1 MERCRDHLAKK
12 RRLYVIFLKARRVG
26 ISTWVSAIQTAHCL
40 SKSDSHAAIIA
51 QIRETSAELFQQASG
66 FAKDIR
72 PLVPEVE
79 IQAKSVIYPHGHG
92 ESSNLRH
99 YTAATVHGTRGLT
112 FSSIHMTEAAFYP
125 YEGAYTAI
133 LNTLSKDRDNI
144 CMIETT
150 ANGMEGP
157 GEAYYEYWQAAEAGD
172 NEFLPIFLPWYEDP
186 EYIGDPDAALDA
198 PRDDYEK
205 YLMNDICDHR
215 TGKKIKLGRDRIAWF
230 RDTLFSKCEGSLD
243 RWKAEYPSCLLGN
256 TYIGSSLG
264 ILPISAAV
272 AGSVSEFGTIT
283 HSGRTGT
290 KRCVELKT
298 KSGRILRGTYD
309 HPLMCI
315 DGSFVAME
323 MATGKK
329 LKLIPPRLADKEF
342 VAMWDKGCGVI
353 SSISITPRMGRFLG
367 YFMGDGCYHGNTVS
381 IACCARDADVVEDVK
396 NLMIEIFGSCQ
407 TRALGRKKG
416 CIEVRVGSVMWGE
429 IMKGLGIYNTG
440 SPHRKVCVPYCILRS
455 PIEVVREFLSGL
467 FEADGFNAYPTS
479 RVVIFSKHVEFLRQI
494 QLLLLTFGITSKVS
508 TRPVVNT
515 RGYAYDANTLSMR
528 WAEAIEFNK
537 SIGFIGEFKRSRATA
552 ERPKAT
558 KFGEYRLEDTV
569 LSVCDIGI
577 HPVYDLHVDHNSHIF
592 SANGVASHNTP
603 SEAFIAT
610 GSPAFTHEE
619 LTFAENSIK
628 PPIHRGLIQADLN
641 GRMRFELVPEAGE
654 SDPLVQL
661 WEFPQEN
668 AHYFAGV
675 DTARGEE
682 TNITPGDYAAITVW
696 NAETGVMAATYMSR
710 VSPEKIAKLASDI
723 GRFFNDAVLNVE
735 LNNLG
740 YVVMREL
747 RDRLYYPNQYLWKG
761 RDDKFNGKAGTA
773 FGFETTERYRKMMFN
788 LFRTALYRREVTPR
802 SKEFVRQMA
811 ATQMEMG
818 FRWNIAVGHDDL
830 FMSGLLGWIA
840 KEQFHPH
847 VCNPKKPNNLLLTPE
862 EMAAAKLAL
871 TGDSRMIPEWG
882 IDPSTVA
889 AGALMLNANDHLRY
903 IARYEKQQRR
913 PDRLL
918 GI

>member
-1 MERCRDHLAKK
+1 MPLDLNAAERLFTRLRIRDRDTGIRVPFTLRPQQTEIMERCREHLAKK

-79 IQAKSVIYPHGHG
+79 IQSKSVIYPHGRG

-215 TGKKIKLGRDRIAWF
+215 TGKKIRLGRDRIAWF

-243 RWKAEYPSCLLGN
+243 RWKAEYPS
-256 TYIGSSLG
+256 
-264 ILPISAAV
+264 
-272 AGSVSEFGTIT
+272 
-283 HSGRTGT
+283 
-290 KRCVELKT
+290 
-298 KSGRILRGTYD
+298 
-309 HPLMCI
+309 
-315 DGSFVAME
+315 
-323 MATGKK
+323 
-329 LKLIPPRLADKEF
+329 
-342 VAMWDKGCGVI
+342 
-353 SSISITPRMGRFLG
+353 
-367 YFMGDGCYHGNTVS
+367 
-381 IACCARDADVVEDVK
+381 
-396 NLMIEIFGSCQ
+396 
-407 TRALGRKKG
+407 
-416 CIEVRVGSVMWGE
+416 
-429 IMKGLGIYNTG
+429 
-440 SPHRKVCVPYCILRS
+440 
-455 PIEVVREFLSGL
+455 
-467 FEADGFNAYPTS
+467 
-479 RVVIFSKHVEFLRQI
+479 
-494 QLLLLTFGITSKVS
+494 
-508 TRPVVNT
+508 
-515 RGYAYDANTLSMR
+515 
-528 WAEAIEFNK
+528 
-537 SIGFIGEFKRSRATA
+537 
-552 ERPKAT
+552 
-558 KFGEYRLEDTV
+558 
-569 LSVCDIGI
+569 
-577 HPVYDLHVDHNSHIF
+577 
-592 SANGVASHNTP
+592 TP

-619 LTFAENSIK
+619 LTFAENSVR
-628 PPIHRGLIQADLN
+628 PPIHRGMIHADMN
-641 GRMRFELVPEAGE
+641 GRMRFEPVSEAGE

-840 KEQFHPH
+840 KEQFHPQ